1 MELWR
6 KHDIII
12 DTCVFLWVVNNEQ
25 KKLSKLAKKAINE
38 AQNIYVSCMSYAE
51 ILRKVKVGKMSFS
64 ISVHQFWKE
73 GVSEYDMQILNVDDS
88 IIESAF
94 GDSLPYDHKDPVD
107 RIILASAIVNDLV
120 LLTPDDHIHSFKK
133 GLVLWN

>member
-51 ILRKVKVGKMSFS
+51 ILRKVKVGKMSGLKLQLFCMG
-64 ISVHQFWKE
+64 KKN
-73 GVSEYDMQILNVDDS
+73 LNPRD
-88 IIESAF
+88 
-94 GDSLPYDHKDPVD
+94 
-107 RIILASAIVNDLV
+107 
-120 LLTPDDHIHSFKK
+120 
-133 GLVLWN
+133 